1 MVTRKFKIFE
11 TINNFRKLYEAD
23 EMNQDGA
30 PAPAPAEA
38 DMTNPEQPAD
48 ATNPPGTE
56 AQDNA
61 NPNLENGEKAQW
73 AEIMLKALRMEP
85 SKIGEIPS
93 EFENI
98 NNENAEKVKKHIE
111 AIVGLSAPLELD
123 NELNDE
129 SMAAGLNSLS

>member
-23 EMNQDGA
+23 EMSQDAA
-30 PAPAPAEA
+30 PATTPAEG
-38 DMTNPEQPAD
+38 DMTNLEQPAD
-48 ATNPPGTE
+48 ATNPPGAEEQNNT
-56 AQDNA
+56 

-93 EFENI
+93 EFDNI

>member
-23 EMNQDGA
+23 EMNQDESA
-30 PAPAPAEA
+30 ASAEGG
-38 DMTNPEQPAD
+38 TINPEQPAD
-48 ATNPPGTE
+48 ATNPPGTGE
-56 AQDNA
+56 QDNA
-61 NPNLENGEKAQW
+61 NPNLEKGEKAQW

-98 NNENAEKVKKHIE
+98 TDENAEKVKNHIE

-129 SMAAGLNSLS
+129 SMASGLNSLS

>member
-23 EMNQDGA
+23 EMNQDAAAA
-30 PAPAPAEA
+30 PTEG

-48 ATNPPGTE
+48 ATNPPGAE
-56 AQDNA
+56 AQDNT

>member
-23 EMNQDGA
+23 EMNQDA
-30 PAPAPAEA
+30 AAAPAEG

-48 ATNPPGTE
+48 ATNPPGVE
-56 AQDNA
+56 DQNNA